1 METVDSEDDFMMP
14 QSQHQAGQKPAL
26 HSSQKHSSQQVCCGQ
41 HKLHITIHDMVCHLH
56 RMLDQGVVR
65 KRKLE
70 KDKKKRQE
78 RNR

>member
-14 QSQHQAGQKPAL
+14 QLQPQAGQKNP
-26 HSSQKHSSQQVCCGQ
+26 KHSSQQVCFGQ
-41 HKLHITIHDMVCHLH
+41 HKLHITKHDMVCRLH

-70 KDKKKRQE
+70 KVQKKLHQ